1 MRYLHAL
8 IVSTGLCVVPSLG
21 LAATGADAAS
31 VSAVSASKP
40 AGASERTSAETK
52 ATADSRAADVADD
65 KTRYAERETK
75 SGEAQE
81 YRGGDTIVI
90 GASAA
95 TAILAVLLLI
105 VLI

>member
-1 MRYLHAL
+1 MRYLYAL

-21 LAATGADAAS
+21 LAATGTDTAS
-31 VSAVSASKP
+31 GAAVSAANPVRSN
-40 AGASERTSAETK
+40 ERSSADQ
-52 ATADSRAADVADD
+52 ATAQGRAADRAGDQA
-65 KTRYAERETK
+65 RYAERETQ
-75 SGEAQE
+75 SGEAQD
-81 YRGGDTIVI
+81 YRGGDTLVI

>member
-1 MRYLHAL
+1 MRDLYAL

-21 LAATGADAAS
+21 HAATSADTAS
-31 VSAVSASKP
+31 VSAVSAAKP
-40 AGASERTSAETK
+40 ARASEPRGIDSK
-52 ATADSRAADVADD
+52 AIAQNRAADVDAD
-65 KTRYAERETK
+65 KARYAEREAK
-75 SGEAQE
+75 SGEAQD

-105 VLI
+105 ILI

>member
-1 MRYLHAL
+1 MRYLYAL
-8 IVSTGLCVVPSLG
+8 IVSTGLCVVPSVG
-21 LAATGADAAS
+21 LAATDADTASRAA
-31 VSAVSASKP
+31 AAANP
-40 AGASERTSAETK
+40 APASERSSADEP
-52 ATADSRAADVADD
+52 ARAADRAGDQA
-65 KTRYAERETK
+65 RYAEREAQ

-81 YRGGDTIVI
+81 YRGGDTVVI